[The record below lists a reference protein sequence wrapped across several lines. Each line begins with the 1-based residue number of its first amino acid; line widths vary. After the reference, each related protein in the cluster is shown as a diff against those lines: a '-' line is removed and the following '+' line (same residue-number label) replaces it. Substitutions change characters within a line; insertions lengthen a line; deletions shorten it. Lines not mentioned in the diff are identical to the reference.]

1 MRRLILCG
9 TLMLVLI
16 CGQSALAAN
25 VDLVVTN
32 SDSPDPVRIGNNLT
46 YTLVVTNQGPSQ
58 ATNVVV
64 ANVLPVG
71 IDYVSCTPSQGTYT
85 QEDARTVWCYL
96 GTLANGGR
104 ATVTLV
110 TRPSLAGVFTNETS
124 VQTDDTDTNTA
135 NNRTNAV
142 TTVRAQNRPPELS
155 LPGTLM
161 LPVGASTNF
170 TVYATDPDHDPGVS
184 VTNCVKPSGA
194 TFVNSNFAWTAT
206 AAFLNTTNNVTFVAN
221 DNQGTTNSLVTN
233 SLSIVVPRDWN
244 GNGVSDG
251 WEWTHFTNLTTSSSG
266 DNDGDGFNNYAEYL
280 AGTQPTNAS
289 SRFVMSDCVTPP
301 ATSNHQVRVAT
312 EPGRKYTIYWAE
324 GVLTNGMTWRPFA
337 SSAAGVW
344 IETNSVSTTH
354 VFADTEGTNTTGH
367 SPLEGTRYYKVK
379 VGMP

>member
-1 MRRLILCG
+1 MKQLLLCCG
-9 TLMLVLI
+9 LVLVLG
-16 CGQSALAAN
+16 GQAAFAAN

-32 SDSPDPVRIGNNLT
+32 GDAPDPVRIGNNLT
-46 YTLVVTNQGPSQ
+46 YTLVVTNKGPSQ

-64 ANVLPVG
+64 TDIMPVG
-71 IDYVSCTPSQGTYT
+71 IDFVSCSPSQGTYT
-85 QEDARTVWCYL
+85 QEDDTVTCRL
-96 GTLANGGR
+96 GTMTNGAR

-110 TRPSLAGVFTNETS
+110 GWPTLVGVFTNEVS

-135 NNRTNAV
+135 NNRASAV
-142 TTVRAQNRPPELS
+142 TTIKAQNRPPELA
-155 LPGTLM
+155 LPGNII

-170 TVYATDPDHDPGVS
+170 AVLAVDPDHDNGVS
-184 VTNCVKPSGA
+184 VTNKAKPSGA

-206 AAFLNTTNNVTFVAN
+206 AAFLNTTNMVTFVAN
-221 DNQGTTNSLVTN
+221 DNQGTTNSVVTN
-233 SLSIVVPRDWN
+233 SLSVVVPFDWN
-244 GNGVSDG
+244 INGISDG
-251 WEWTHFTNLTTSSSG
+251 WEWSHFTNLTTSSSG
-266 DNDGDGFNNYAEYL
+266 DNDSDGFNNYAEYL

-289 SRFVMSDCVTPP
+289 SRFVVSDCVTPP

-337 SSAAGVW
+337 STSVGVW
-344 IETNSVSTTH
+344 NETNPVSTTYI
-354 VFADTEGTNTTGH
+354 FTDTEGTNTTGH